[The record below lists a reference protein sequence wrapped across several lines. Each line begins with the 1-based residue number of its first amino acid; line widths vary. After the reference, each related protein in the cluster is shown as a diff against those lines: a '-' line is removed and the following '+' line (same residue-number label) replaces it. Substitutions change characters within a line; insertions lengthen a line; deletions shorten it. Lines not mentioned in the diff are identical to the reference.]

1 LRGNQATLAELA
13 SNLSSRLRCP
23 VVDETGTT
31 SRFDFTLTYTF
42 DRIPDPDAPDSI
54 VHDILRSLEPQIGL
68 TLERKK
74 IPADVLVIDHVDK
87 SPKEN

>member
-1 LRGNQATLAELA
+1 
-13 SNLSSRLRCP
+13 
-23 VVDETGTT
+23 
-31 SRFDFTLTYTF
+31 
-42 DRIPDPDAPDSI
+42 